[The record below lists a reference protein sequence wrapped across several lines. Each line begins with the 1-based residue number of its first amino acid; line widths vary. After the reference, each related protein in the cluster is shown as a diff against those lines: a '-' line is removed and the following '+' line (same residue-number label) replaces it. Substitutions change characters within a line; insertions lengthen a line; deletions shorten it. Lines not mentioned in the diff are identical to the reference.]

1 MSWVA
6 MFPGQGS
13 QQAGMGE
20 ELLDKYSNILIDDF
34 EETLGWSLQETIL
47 NSNQEEV
54 TKTNIAQPYIFAI
67 SYCYGLEAIK
77 KLGLPK
83 VGIGHSLGEY
93 TALSLSEI
101 LSYKDALKIIA
112 VRGKAMQEAVEGSS
126 TTLAAV
132 LTSNLKETIKSVED
146 LVEQGVDINISN
158 YNDASQ
164 IVIGGSNEDIDY
176 LKLNPKDLQ
185 AKRVIQLDVAG
196 AFHSPV
202 VSSAKNKVKEVIE
215 EIEFKKGQFS
225 VYMNVDANIAKLSTV
240 KDQLLNQIDNSV
252 MFYDQIINIEKFE
265 QPESWY
271 HIGPGN
277 VTAGM
282 VKKSISS
289 KNVKVVNSLN
299 SLSNI

>member
-13 QQAGMGE
+13 QQVGMGE

-47 NSNQEEV
+47 NSNQEEI

-101 LSYKDALKIIA
+101 LSYKDALKIIS

-164 IVIGGSNEDIDY
+164 IVIGGPNEDIDY

-240 KDQLLNQIDNSV
+240 KDQLINQIDNSV
-252 MFYDQIINIEKFE
+252 MFYDQILNIEKFE

-289 KNVKVVNSLN
+289 KNVKVVNSLD
-299 SLSNI
+299 SLINI

>member
-47 NSNQEEV
+47 NSNQEEI

-67 SYCYGLEAIK
+67 SYCYGLEVIK

-101 LSYKDALKIIA
+101 LSYKDALKIIS

-252 MFYDQIINIEKFE
+252 MFYDQILNIEKFE

-289 KNVKVVNSLN
+289 KNVKVVNSLD
-299 SLSNI
+299 SLINI

>member
-47 NSNQEEV
+47 NSNQEEI

-67 SYCYGLEAIK
+67 SYCYGLEVIK

-101 LSYKDALKIIA
+101 LSYKDALKIIS

-252 MFYDQIINIEKFE
+252 MFYDQILNIEKFE

-289 KNVKVVNSLN
+289 KNVKVVNSLD

>member
-47 NSNQEEV
+47 NSNQEEI

-101 LSYKDALKIIA
+101 LSYKDALKIIS

-240 KDQLLNQIDNSV
+240 KDQLINQIDNSV
-252 MFYDQIINIEKFE
+252 MFYDQILNIERFE

-289 KNVKVVNSLN
+289 KNVKVVNSLD

>member
-67 SYCYGLEAIK
+67 SYCYGLEVIK

-101 LSYKDALKIIA
+101 LSYKDALKIIS

-252 MFYDQIINIEKFE
+252 MFYDQILNIEKFE

-289 KNVKVVNSLN
+289 KNVKVVNSLD
-299 SLSNI
+299 SLINI